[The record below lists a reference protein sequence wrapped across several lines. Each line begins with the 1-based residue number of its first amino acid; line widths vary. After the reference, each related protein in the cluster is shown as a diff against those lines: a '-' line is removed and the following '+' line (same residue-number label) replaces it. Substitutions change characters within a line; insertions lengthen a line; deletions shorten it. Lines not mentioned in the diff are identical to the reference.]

1 MTSKKTLPGLSEF
14 PKPEQPPEIKPPVDP
29 EEPFLPEED
38 PEIIPWEDPFESPP
52 EELPELGEGP

>member
-1 MTSKKTLPGLSEF
+1 MNSKKTLPGLSEF

-38 PEIIPWEDPFESPP
+38 PEIIP
-52 EELPELGEGP
+52 